1 MHPSSTTRCY
11 LSNYWISCSTARHY
25 PPQRDFELDGSPP
38 DLWSYSKRLKEEL
51 IIIKIN
57 VQKKKAT
64 FDGRISVLS
73 WDHLLLVDVTA
84 VVIVEAVLL
93 TEIGFVPTIVVVV
106 LLITSLVEASP
117 LLTIHHHILILEHLF
132 LEHLLIHHWTG
143 FNYWK
148 KLEKRNFMLYWFYCW
163 YWFPIMFIWFGSI
176 ICC

>member
-11 LSNYWISCSTARHY
+11 LSNYWKSCSTARHY

-51 IIIKIN
+51 IIIIHN

-84 VVIVEAVLL
+84 VVVVEVLPL
-93 TEIGFVPTIVVVV
+93 IEFGFVPIVVVV
-106 LLITSLVEASP
+106 LIITSLVEASP
-117 LLTIHHHILILEHLF
+117 LLTIHHHILIHYF
-132 LEHLLIHHWTG
+132 V
-143 FNYWK
+143 
-148 KLEKRNFMLYWFYCW
+148 RC
-163 YWFPIMFIWFGSI
+163 
-176 ICC
+176 